1 MKIIVKS
8 WYGEKSEEFPMNTME
23 DLADF
28 LSEYPSATHAAI
40 SMGLG
45 NLEQMAQ
52 LAAKYLSNHHM
63 DVELVKD

>member
-1 MKIIVKS
+1 MVVKS
-8 WYGEKSEEFPMNTME
+8 QYSQQPIEFPMNTMD

-28 LSEYPSATHAAI
+28 LSEYPSAIHAAI

-45 NLEQMAQ
+45 NLEQMAR
-52 LAAKYLSNHHM
+52 LAAGYLSNHHM